1 MTPEEIQKFCEE
13 QPAAADSLIAAFRHV
28 VAFRNSRGAMLRR
41 LGFDPQAAAFIKDFN
56 KTCQS

>member
-1 MTPEEIQKFCEE
+1 
-13 QPAAADSLIAAFRHV
+13 
-28 VAFRNSRGAMLRR
+28 MLRR